1 LSRQPVGTV
10 YLLHFDQPV
19 SDHAR
24 HYLGWASDLAA
35 RLEAHRD
42 GRGARLMEVCKER
55 GITWHLSR
63 TWEGTRTRERAIKD
77 RAESPRLCPDC
88 TPHPR
93 PVAAGR
99 SASAQPA
106 PKPVSAPAPV
116 PGPGPSSVWPGRPD
130 LEAERDGYAKYQ
142 ELVDALARQWPTE
155 AAGPQIGVPAPR
167 PPEPEAWPLPEPEPE
182 PELEMEI

>member
-1 LSRQPVGTV
+1 VSRQPVGTV

-24 HYLGWASDLAA
+24 HYLGWASDLTA
-35 RLEAHRD
+35 RLEAHRE
-42 GRGARLMEVCKER
+42 GRGARLMEVVRER
-55 GITWHLSR
+55 GITWHVSR
-63 TWEGTRTRERAIKD
+63 TWEGTRGRERAIKD

-106 PKPVSAPAPV
+106 PKAPAAEPN
-116 PGPGPSSVWPGRPD
+116 GPWPWPGRPD
-130 LEAERDGYAKYQ
+130 LEAEANGYAEYQ
-142 ELVDALARQWPTE
+142 GLVDAFVSQWKAE

-167 PPEPEAWPLPEPEPE
+167 LPEPEATQFPEPEPE
-182 PELEMEI
+182 MEIEL